1 MTTLIIGAGLVGAQV
16 SRILIEQ
23 GERPVLF
30 DVAPQIDALS
40 EVFDL
45 GRAIMEVGD
54 ILRPLTLAAVLKK
67 HEITRIAHLVANPML
82 TLGAQ
87 RDPSAAIKLNIMGS
101 VNVIESARTF
111 SIKRVVVSSS
121 NVLNHFLEGGDGSGD
136 PMRET
141 AFPRPTTFYAST
153 KQAIENLGLNYA
165 CWCGIEFAGLR
176 YGAVFGPWSGVGGGG
191 PSNLMKEAVRRAL
204 KGEEAVVPAGAMEW
218 VYSKDAAAGT
228 ALALQAKD
236 LGLGVFNITMGALST
251 PEDMANAIKA
261 VVPAAK
267 VRIETPIGASMSLPD
282 MKATS
287 DLTLAMDKL
296 GFVPKYNLVE
306 GLRDLV
312 KWINGR
318 MA

>member
-1 MTTLIIGAGLVGAQV
+1 V

-23 GERPVLF
+23 GEQPVLF
-30 DVAPQIDALS
+30 DLVPQIDALS

-45 GRAIMEVGD
+45 ERAIMEVGD
-54 ILRPLTLAAVLKK
+54 ILRPLTLATVLKK
-67 HEITRIAHLVANPML
+67 HKITRIAHLVANPML

-101 VNVIESARTF
+101 VNVIESARAF
-111 SIKRVVVSSS
+111 GIKRVVVSSS
-121 NVLNHFLEGGDGSGD
+121 NVLNHFLAGGDGSGD

-153 KQAIENLGLNYA
+153 KQAVESLGLNYA
-165 CWCGIEFAGLR
+165 RWCGIEFAGLR

-228 ALALQAKD
+228 VLALQAKD
-236 LGLGVFNITMGALST
+236 LGFGIFNITMGALST

-267 VRIETPIGASMSLPD
+267 VRIETTIGTSVSLPD

-296 GFVPKYNLVE
+296 GFAPQYNLVE

-312 KWINGR
+312 TWINGR
-318 MA
+318 TA